1 MMWNWDEQACYD
13 LVMMLLDQLSYSDE
27 IGYIS
32 WLTRVASCDDD
43 ETELRLVAKIC
54 SGDNISV
61 LRVNSGERDQLRARI
76 RYQELLHQSG
86 ASVPAVLNV
95 TEAELPDRLTV
106 TAYLEE
112 WIEGVALSSD
122 DFIQYAAL
130 LGELHDYSRLLTGP
144 FLVERNHLLYDTRQ
158 IATEMKNKLC
168 TKSAESKRFT
178 EIMTV
183 LMTETKAGMER
194 LKRYPVHGDYST
206 NNLIKKGESLFLIDF
221 GRSGFGY
228 LPEEAG
234 EAFAEMACSFFDFY
248 QWKERLDEFLSAYCS
263 RIHISESELKLTR
276 AVAAISSVIRVLHTE
291 QDEKTIMLLCGDIL
305 NESRG

>member
-43 ETELRLVAKIC
+43 ETEIRLVAKIC

-112 WIEGVALSSD
+112 WIEGIALSAN

-234 EAFAEMACSFFDFY
+234 EAFAEMACSFFNFY
-248 QWKERLDEFLSAYCS
+248 LWKERLDEFLSAYCS

-291 QDEKTIMLLCGDIL
+291 QDEKTMLLLCRDIL